1 MYFPNNSLILFG
13 AMPHLEL
20 WKWLL
25 GGFSAFTLGA
35 AKSGVPG
42 GGMLAIPMMVLVVGS
57 ARYAAAWTA
66 PILSTG
72 DVFAVLYWRRHAE
85 ARKLLS
91 LIPWVV
97 LGGAGGYF
105 ALGLDDQLLR
115 RMVATIIAVML
126 LLFVLQRRGYLS
138 ELSRGAWIYGIAAGF
153 ATVVANAAG
162 PIMNMYLLSRRL
174 SKEQFV
180 ATGAWFFFVVNLAKV
195 PLYMNYGLFSVES
208 LVFDALMAPFVIAG
222 GFAGL
227 WLIHRVPQAVFEWL
241 VVVLATVSLY
251 FIF

>member
-1 MYFPNNSLILFG
+1 
-13 AMPHLEL
+13 MPHLAF
-20 WKWLL
+20 WQWLL

-35 AKSGVPG
+35 AKSGLPG
-42 GGMLAIPMMVLVVGS
+42 GGTLAIPMMVLVVGS

-72 DVFAVLYWRRHAE
+72 DVFAVFYWRRHAE

-97 LGGAGGYF
+97 LGGAGG
-105 ALGLDDQLLR
+105 ALALSLNEQFLR
-115 RMVATIIAVML
+115 RMVATIVAAML

-138 ELSRGAWIYGIAAGF
+138 KLSRGAWLYGIAAGF

-162 PIMNMYLLSRRL
+162 PIMNMYLLTRGL
-174 SKEQFV
+174 TKEQFV
-180 ATGAWFFFVVNLAKV
+180 ATGAWFFFIVNLAKV
-195 PLYMNYGLFSVES
+195 PIYIWYGLFSAES
-208 LVFDALMAPFVIAG
+208 LIFDALMAPLVIAG

-227 WLIHRVPQAVFEWL
+227 WLIHRVPQPVFEWL
-241 VVVLATVSLY
+241 VVVLTSVSL
-251 FIF
+251 FFLFK

>member
-1 MYFPNNSLILFG
+1 
-13 AMPHLEL
+13 MPHLEL
-20 WKWLL
+20 WQWLL

-105 ALGLDDQLLR
+105 ALGFEEQLLR
-115 RMVATIIAVML
+115 RMLAIIIASML
-126 LLFVLQRRGYLS
+126 ALFVLQRRGYLS
-138 ELSRGAWIYGIAAGF
+138 QLSRGAWLYGIAAGF

-162 PIMNMYLLSRRL
+162 PIMNMYLLTRRL

-195 PLYMNYGLFSVES
+195 PLYMTYGLFSVES

-227 WLIHRVPQAVFEWL
+227 WLIHRVPQPVFEWL
-241 VVVLATVSLY
+241 VVVLTTVSLY
-251 FIF
+251 FLF

>member
-1 MYFPNNSLILFG
+1 
-13 AMPHLEL
+13 MPELAL

-35 AKSGVPG
+35 AKTGVPG
-42 GGMLAIPMMVLVVGS
+42 GGTLAIPMMVLVVGS

-72 DVFAVLYWRRHAE
+72 DIFAVFYWRRHAD

-97 LGGAGGYF
+97 LGGTFGAF
-105 ALGLDDQLLR
+105 ALNLDEQLLR
-115 RMVATIIAVML
+115 RMVATIIAAML
-126 LLFVLQRRGYLS
+126 ILFILQRRGLLS
-138 ELSRGAWIYGIAAGF
+138 NVSRGAWIYGIAAGF

-162 PIMNMYLLSRRL
+162 PIMNMYLLTRGL

-180 ATGAWFFFVVNLAKV
+180 ATGAWFFFVVNIAKV
-195 PLYMNYGLFSVES
+195 PIYVWFGLFSAES
-208 LVFDALMAPFVIAG
+208 LVFDLMMAPLVIAG

-227 WLIHRVPQAVFEWL
+227 WLIHRVPQRVFEWL
-241 VVVLATVSLY
+241 VVVLTSVSLY
-251 FIF
+251 FLF

>member
-1 MYFPNNSLILFG
+1 
-13 AMPHLEL
+13 MPELAL

-25 GGFSAFTLGA
+25 GACSAFTLGA
-35 AKSGVPG
+35 AKTGIPG
-42 GGMLAIPMMVLVVGS
+42 GGTLAIPMMVLVVGN

-72 DVFAVLYWRRHAE
+72 DVFAVLYWRRHAD
-85 ARKLLS
+85 ARKLFT

-97 LGGAGGYF
+97 LGGVGGGF
-105 ALGLDDQLLR
+105 ALSLDEHLLR
-115 RMVATIIAVML
+115 RIVAGIVGSML
-126 LLFVLQRRGYLS
+126 LLFILQRRGWFTQ
-138 ELSRGAWIYGIAAGF
+138 LSRGAWLYGIAAGF

-162 PIMNMYLLSRRL
+162 PIMNMYLLTRQL

-195 PLYMNYGLFSVES
+195 PLYVWFGLFSVQS
-208 LVFDALMAPFVIAG
+208 LIFDALMAPIVIVG

-227 WLIHRVPQAVFEWL
+227 WLIHRVPRRVFEWL
-241 VVVLATVSLY
+241 VVVLTLVSLY
-251 FIF
+251 FLF